1 MASAQK
7 DSVSSIAVFL
17 LFLLL
22 LQSHSSFRRIIFS
35 DIMLKR
41 TKHNKNHKWRK
52 KMFLKKLKIG
62 NVELR
67 NNILLAPM
75 AGITDLPFRL
85 LCEKYGA
92 GLCCTEM
99 VSSKGLFYQDKKT
112 NLLLN
117 VKDEQSPVA
126 AQIFGSDVEALSYA
140 ANYVSDFVDIVDINM
155 GCPAPKIVK
164 NGDGSKLLLNLE
176 LVEQIAKA
184 VVKASKVPVTVKI
197 RKGWDSQNIV
207 AVEVAKILEEAGVSA
222 ITIHGRTREEYY
234 SGKADGE
241 IIKQVKE
248 AVNIPVIG
256 NGDIKS
262 KEDAQKMF
270 QETNVDGIMIGRAAI
285 GNPWIFEEIIRYLE
299 GKEQRKITNQEKL
312 DTILEHINLA
322 VEEKGETIAIKEM
335 RKHLAYYIRNSK
347 EASKVR
353 EKINKIET
361 RAELIDCLNEYFKNE

>member
-1 MASAQK
+1 
-7 DSVSSIAVFL
+7 
-17 LFLLL
+17 
-22 LQSHSSFRRIIFS
+22 
-35 DIMLKR
+35 
-41 TKHNKNHKWRK
+41 
-52 KMFLKKLKIG
+52 MFLKKLKIG
-62 NVELR
+62 NVELK

-75 AGITDLPFRL
+75 AGITDLPFRI

-99 VSSKGLFYQDKKT
+99 VSSKGLFYKDKKT

-117 VKDEQSPVA
+117 VKDEQRPVA
-126 AQIFGSDVEALSYA
+126 AQIFGSDVQALSYA
-140 ANYVSDFVDIVDINM
+140 ASYVSSLVDIVDINM

-176 LVEQIAKA
+176 LIEQIAKA

-197 RKGWDSQNIV
+197 RKGWDSKNIV

-234 SGKADGE
+234 SGKADWK

-248 AVNIPVIG
+248 SVNIPVIG

-262 KEDAQKMF
+262 KEDAKKMF

-285 GNPWIFEEIIRYLE
+285 GNPWIFEEII
-299 GKEQRKITNQEKL
+299 
-312 DTILEHINLA
+312 
-322 VEEKGETIAIKEM
+322 
-335 RKHLAYYIRNSK
+335 
-347 EASKVR
+347 
-353 EKINKIET
+353 
-361 RAELIDCLNEYFKNE
+361 C